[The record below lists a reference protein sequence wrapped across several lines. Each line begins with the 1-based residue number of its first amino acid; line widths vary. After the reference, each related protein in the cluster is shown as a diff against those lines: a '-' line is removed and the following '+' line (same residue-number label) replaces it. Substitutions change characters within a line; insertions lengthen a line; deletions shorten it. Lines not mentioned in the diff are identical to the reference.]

1 MLRHS
6 PLEERLEALVAP
18 IVADNG
24 FELVR
29 VKMMGR
35 KEQVLQIMAERP
47 DKTMSANDCATLSR
61 AIGAILDEKDPIAGA
76 YKLEV
81 SSPGIDRPLT
91 RLSDFQDW
99 QGYDARIE
107 LAEMIEGRKRLTGV
121 VAGIEDDNVCFD
133 IEGEDQTALI
143 PFEAIA
149 TAKLL
154 LTDDL
159 IRETLNAAKNAV
171 KNTNDE
177 DDMTMTSSIAGEQE

>member
-1 MLRHS
+1 LNRT
-6 PLEERLEALVAP
+6 PLEERLETLVAP
-18 IVADNG
+18 IVAESG

-35 KEQVLQIMAERP
+35 SEQVLQIMAERP
-47 DKTMSANDCATLSR
+47 DKTMSANDCAKLSR
-61 AIGAILDEKDPIAGA
+61 AIAVTLDEADPIAGA

-91 RLSDFQDW
+91 RPADFHDW

-107 LAEMIEGRKRLTGV
+107 LTELIEGRKRLTGV
-121 VAGIEDDNVCFD
+121 LAGVDGDNVCFD
-133 IEGEDQTALI
+133 IEGEDETALI
-143 PFEAIA
+143 PMAAIA

-159 IRETLNAAKNAV
+159 IRETLKAAKEAA
-171 KNTNDE
+171 TDLNDE
-177 DDMTMTSSIAGEQE
+177 DEMTNSSTIGGDQE